1 MRTLETAPMK
11 RIARTAAPVI
21 VALALVLGGS
31 SAALA
36 SSKSPTP
43 VVNPHGNG
51 NTLPVVPGPV
61 YTS

>member
-1 MRTLETAPMK
+1 MK

-61 YTS
+61 YAN

>member
-1 MRTLETAPMK
+1 MK

-36 SSKSPTP
+36 SSKSTSP
-43 VVNPHGNG
+43 VSGHGNG

-61 YTS
+61 YAN